1 MFDDY
6 RGMPKEATYL
16 IVQSILPSLA
26 YGMFFTDVSFY
37 LTSIQGFSDDLMGVI
52 ITLMGVSTFV
62 SSIVLGIAADK
73 YGRRKLYIIGNI
85 IASIIIALFAI
96 TTNTAIL
103 VVAALLKG
111 IAEGAFS
118 ASSSALLAE
127 KASGERRTI

>member
-1 MFDDY
+1 VFDDY

-37 LTSIQGFSDDLMGVI
+37 LTSIQGFSDDLMGII

-127 KASGERRTI
+127 KAGGERRTI

>member
-37 LTSIQGFSDDLMGVI
+37 LTSIQGFSDDLMGII

-127 KASGERRTI
+127 KAGGERRTI